1 MLFLTH
7 HFMLNVLDRIPFL
20 NGYKT
25 LIGAVGLLL
34 FGIGGTITGML
45 DGAIAIQV
53 ILEGLIG
60 LGLSHKVLKAVREI
74 LAVTGKLPEAPADGN

>member
-1 MLFLTH
+1 MNTL
-7 HFMLNVLDRIPFL
+7 LDRIPLL

-25 LIGAVGLLL
+25 LIGAIGLIL

-53 ILEGLIG
+53 ILEGLVG
-60 LGLSHKVLKAVREI
+60 LGISHKVLKAVREI
-74 LAVTGKLPEAPADGN
+74 LAVTGQLPETPADGS